1 MPASPSRNELLRQR
15 LERFSRLLPA
25 VEEGDVRAVHRARV
39 ATRRLRE
46 LLPVLQLDS
55 DVAAKLG
62 RRLRKVT
69 VRLGSIRELDVLILM
84 IDELRESSRHSD
96 RALTL
101 IADAVSRDRSRVHR
115 RVLAKLP
122 VAEMRRIARKL
133 ERAANE
139 LEQSDE
145 GEGSSSPGA
154 SRGWRWAIDARLAKR
169 AKALRAAMDD
179 AGAVYLT
186 ERLHA
191 VRIAL
196 KKLRYA
202 LELSAEMSGARSTPE
217 LQLLKRAQALLGRMH
232 DLEVFIARVRQ
243 VQASLPQPDLSLW
256 RDLDALVG
264 AVENSCRRL
273 HARYVRERPALEA
286 ICERVL
292 PKGQSVPRRAST
304 RQAAV

>member
-1 MPASPSRNELLRQR
+1 MPASPGRNELLRQR
-15 LERFSRLLPA
+15 LERFTRLLPA
-25 VEEGDVRAVHRARV
+25 VEDGDVRAVHRARV

-46 LLPVLQLDS
+46 LLPVLQLDN

-69 VRLGSIRELDVLILM
+69 VQLGSIRELDVLMLV
-84 IDELRESSRHSD
+84 IDELRESGRHSD

-101 IADAVSRDRSRVHR
+101 VADAVSRDRSRVR
-115 RVLAKLP
+115 QRALSKLP
-122 VAEMRRIARKL
+122 VGEMRRIGHKL
-133 ERAANE
+133 ERTANE
-139 LEQSDE
+139 IEQSDK
-145 GEGSSSPGA
+145 EGSPSQA
-154 SRGWRWAIDARLAKR
+154 ALRGWRWAIDARLAKR

-179 AGAVYLT
+179 AGAVYLP

-191 VRIAL
+191 VRIAV

-202 LELSAEMSGARSTPE
+202 LEFSAETAGGRSTPE

-232 DLEVFIARVRQ
+232 DLQVFIGRVRQ
-243 VQASLPQPDLSLW
+243 VQASLPQADLSLW
-256 RDLDALVG
+256 RDLDQLVA

-273 HARYVRERPALEA
+273 HARYVRERAALEA

-292 PKGQSVPRRAST
+292 PKRQTVPRRAGT

>member
-1 MPASPSRNELLRQR
+1 
-15 LERFSRLLPA
+15 
-25 VEEGDVRAVHRARV
+25 
-39 ATRRLRE
+39 
-46 LLPVLQLDS
+46 
-55 DVAAKLG
+55 
-62 RRLRKVT
+62 
-69 VRLGSIRELDVLILM
+69 
-84 IDELRESSRHSD
+84 
-96 RALTL
+96 
-101 IADAVSRDRSRVHR
+101 
-115 RVLAKLP
+115 
-122 VAEMRRIARKL
+122 
-133 ERAANE
+133 
-139 LEQSDE
+139 
-145 GEGSSSPGA
+145 
-154 SRGWRWAIDARLAKR
+154 
-169 AKALRAAMDD
+169 MDD

-256 RDLDALVG
+256 RDLDALVA

>member
-1 MPASPSRNELLRQR
+1 
-15 LERFSRLLPA
+15 
-25 VEEGDVRAVHRARV
+25 VRAVHRARV

-46 LLPVLQLDS
+46 LLPVLQLDH

-69 VRLGSIRELDVLILM
+69 VRLGSVRELDVLMLV
-84 IDELRESSRHSD
+84 IDELRESGRHSD

-101 IADAVSRDRSRVHR
+101 VADAVARERSRVR
-115 RVLAKLP
+115 QRALAKLP
-122 VAEMRRIARKL
+122 VGEMRRIARKL
-133 ERAANE
+133 ERIVNE

-145 GEGSSSPGA
+145 PESSPPKA
-154 SRGWRWAIDARLAKR
+154 ALRGWRWAIEARLAKR
-169 AKALRAAMDD
+169 AKALRSAMDD
-179 AGAVYLT
+179 AGAVYLP

-202 LELSAEMSGARSTPE
+202 LEFSVEVAGARSNPE
-217 LQLLKRAQALLGRMH
+217 LQLLKRAQGLLGRMH
-232 DLEVFIARVRQ
+232 DLQVFIGRVRQ

-256 RDLDALVG
+256 RDLDALVA

-273 HARYVRERPALEA
+273 HARYVRERAALEA
-286 ICERVL
+286 ICERVV
-292 PKGQSVPRRAST
+292 PKRPAAARRPSP
-304 RQAAV
+304 RQAAI